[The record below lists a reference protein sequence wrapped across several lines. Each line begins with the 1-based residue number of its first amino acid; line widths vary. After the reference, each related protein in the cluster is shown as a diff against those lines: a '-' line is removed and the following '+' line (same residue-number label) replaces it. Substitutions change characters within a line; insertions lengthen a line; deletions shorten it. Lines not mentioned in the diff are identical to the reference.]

1 MATLFSFPSFL
12 TYPMLVLAGNVRQ
25 TTTVSLITLPVCA
38 LIVASVAPLGL
49 QAIVWSLL
57 ITIPLQNIVSLIF
70 IRRCVH
76 FEWDEL
82 LGTLR
87 TSALITLLASV
98 PLWVVLVLNGFG
110 QHLGLVETAT
120 GFLGAGLAWLYA
132 LAKTQHP
139 LWFHVED
146 AIASISRALA
156 KRRVRTASQPP
167 RVSERLGS

>member
-1 MATLFSFPSFL
+1 VQPLVPIIAMATLFSFPSFL

-38 LIVASVAPLGL
+38 LVVASVAPLGL
-49 QAIVWSLL
+49 QAIVWSLF

-76 FEWDEL
+76 FNWEEL
-82 LGTLR
+82 IGNLR
-87 TSALITLLASV
+87 NSALIALLTTV
-98 PLWVVLVLNGFG
+98 PPLAVIMLNGFG
-110 QHLGLVETAT
+110 QQLGLAETAA
-120 GFLGAGLAWLYA
+120 GLLGAAAAWLYG

-146 AIASISRALA
+146 AMASISRALA
-156 KRRVRTASQPP
+156 KRRFRTAS
-167 RVSERLGS
+167 